1 MCYKK
6 ETTPIKVTDKIME
19 LCSRAVPGVEPVY
32 VPVEA
37 AEWSQI
43 SECFPN
49 VRQMIRELGGQQA
62 NGWAIWQ
69 WANVLVEAEAHSVW
83 QSPEGELIDITPHKN
98 GETEILFLADPGMI
112 YDNNTIASVRLALT
126 SSPLVAEL
134 IRLMDE
140 RDRIMCATPGRMCKI
155 PKSLLVRIMQIQMVL
170 HMEVDRNA
178 PCPCQSGLMYKQCCG
193 RE

>member
-1 MCYKK
+1 MKK
-6 ETTPIKVTDKIME
+6 ETTPIKVTDKIIE
-19 LCSRAVPGVEPVY
+19 LCSGIVPDTKPGY
-32 VPVEA
+32 VTVKA
-37 AEWSQI
+37 QEWSLPN
-43 SECFPN
+43 ECFPN
-49 VRQMIRELGGQQA
+49 VERMVQENGGQQA

-83 QSPEGELIDITPHKN
+83 QSPEGGLIDITPHNN
-98 GETEILFLADPGMI
+98 GETEILFLADPDMI

-140 RDRIMCATPGRMCKI
+140 RDRIMCATPGRLCKI

-178 PCPCQSGLMYKQCCG
+178 PCPCQSGLKYGQCCG